1 LLLSQDLKKV
11 QPWNQAAA
19 RCVWKKEQETD
30 AGGWQVDAW
39 RAGTIQVHS
48 AASSFR
54 PHSSFVRQKVAAL
67 SSLREAS
74 VAPSR
79 KSKRFWIWLAAAV
92 VVVVALLGIGAARLT
107 RGSGIDL
114 NKLAKVTRADVARS
128 VVATGKI
135 QPITKVEV
143 KSKASGIVEK
153 LYVDINNQV
162 HKGQQ
167 LAQLDQQEIVAQVE
181 AQRAQLAAAEANVST
196 YQANIEQDKV
206 NAAAPDLPMYK
217 ATLDRNLEMQKLGI
231 VSRQALDD
239 ANKDYLA
246 ALTRRDSAKA
256 QIGVDAARLK
266 QARAQVL
273 QAQASL
279 KQLEEQLSYTTIVA
293 PMDGVILSR
302 DVEIGDAVSSILVLG
317 STATL
322 VMTEGDINQVYVQGK
337 VDEADIAHVYMSQ
350 PARIKVES
358 FRDRVFNGKVTKI
371 APLGVEKDN
380 VTTFE
385 VRVSIDNPG
394 GELKAN
400 MTANAEIILDE
411 HKGVLT
417 VPESAVIYDSQK
429 KATVEV
435 PDKKQ
440 KEGKRK
446 VPVTVGLSNGSVTEI
461 LSGLKEG
468 DSVVLQQ

>member
-1 LLLSQDLKKV
+1 VL
-11 QPWNQAAA
+11 
-19 RCVWKKEQETD
+19 
-30 AGGWQVDAW
+30 
-39 RAGTIQVHS
+39 
-48 AASSFR
+48 
-54 PHSSFVRQKVAAL
+54 
-67 SSLREAS
+67 
-74 VAPSR
+74 
-79 KSKRFWIWLAAAV
+79 
-92 VVVVALLGIGAARLT
+92 VVALLGVGVTRLA
-107 RGSGIDL
+107 RGSSIDP
-114 NKLAKVTRADVARS
+114 NKLAKVTRGDVARS
-128 VVATGKI
+128 VIATGKI

-143 KSKASGIVEK
+143 KSKASGIVEQ
-153 LYVDINNQV
+153 LFVDINNRV

-167 LAQLDQQEIVAQVE
+167 LARLDQEEITAEVE
-181 AQRAQLAAAEANVST
+181 AQRAQLAAAEANVTT
-196 YQANIEQDKV
+196 YQANIDQDKV

-246 ALTRRDSAKA
+246 ALTRRDSSKA
-256 QIGVDAARLK
+256 QIGVDTAKLK
-266 QARAQVL
+266 QARAQVM
-273 QAQASL
+273 QNQASL

-302 DVEIGDAVSSILVLG
+302 DVEKGDAVSSILVLG

-322 VMTEGDINQVYVQGK
+322 VMTEGDINEVYVQGK

-358 FRDRVFNGKVTKI
+358 FRDRVFQGKVTKI

-400 MTANAEIILDE
+400 MTANAEILLDE

-417 VPESAVIYDSQK
+417 VPENAVMYDNQK
-429 KATVEV
+429 KASVEI
-435 PDKKQ
+435 PDKQQ

-446 VPVTVGLSNGSVTEI
+446 IPVTVGLSNGSVTEI

-468 DSVVLQQ
+468 QQVVLQQ

>member
-1 LLLSQDLKKV
+1 LEGS
-11 QPWNQAAA
+11 
-19 RCVWKKEQETD
+19 
-30 AGGWQVDAW
+30 
-39 RAGTIQVHS
+39 
-48 AASSFR
+48 
-54 PHSSFVRQKVAAL
+54 VAA
-67 SSLREAS
+67 
-74 VAPSR
+74 SR
-79 KSKRFWIWLAAAV
+79 KSKRFWIWLGAGVLLAV
-92 VVVVALLGIGAARLT
+92 VLLAIGVARLAKGAAIDPNRLARVT
-107 RGSGIDL
+107 RG
-114 NKLAKVTRADVARS
+114 DVARS
-128 VVATGKI
+128 VVATGQI

-153 LYVDINNQV
+153 LFADINNRV
-162 HKGQQ
+162 SKGQP
-167 LAQLDQQEIVAQVE
+167 LAQLDQQEILAQVQ
-181 AQRAQLAAAEANVST
+181 AQRAQLAAAQANVST
-196 YQANIEQDKV
+196 CQANIEQDKV
-206 NAAAPDLPMYK
+206 NAAAPDLLMYR
-217 ATLDRNLEMQKLGI
+217 ATLDRNLEMQKLGV

-239 ANKDYLA
+239 ARKDYLA
-246 ALTRRDSAKA
+246 ALTRRDSYQA
-256 QIGVDAARLK
+256 QIGVDAAKLR

-273 QAQASL
+273 ESQASL
-279 KQLEEQLSYTTIVA
+279 KQLEEQLGYTTIVA

-322 VMTEGDINQVYVQGK
+322 VMTEGDTTQVYVQGK
-337 VDEADIAHVYMSQ
+337 VDEADIAHVYLGQ

-358 FRDRVFNGKVTKI
+358 FRDRFFYGKVTKI
-371 APLGVEKDN
+371 APMGVQKDN

-385 VRVSIDNPG
+385 VRVSINNPG

-411 HKGVLT
+411 HKNVLT

-429 KATVEV
+429 KAAVEI
-435 PDKKQ
+435 PDRKQ

-468 DSVVLQQ
+468 DQVILQQ

>member
-1 LLLSQDLKKV
+1 M
-11 QPWNQAAA
+11 
-19 RCVWKKEQETD
+19 
-30 AGGWQVDAW
+30 
-39 RAGTIQVHS
+39 
-48 AASSFR
+48 
-54 PHSSFVRQKVAAL
+54 
-67 SSLREAS
+67 
-74 VAPSR
+74 APSR
-79 KSKRFWIWLAAAV
+79 KSKKIWIWIGSV
-92 VVVVALLGIGAARLT
+92 VLLVIVVIGIGAARLVRT
-107 RGSGIDL
+107 TNIDP
-114 NKLAKVTRADVARS
+114 NRIAKVQRGDVARS

-153 LYVDINNQV
+153 LFVDINNKV

-167 LAQLDQQEIVAQVE
+167 LAQLDQQEILAQVE
-181 AQRAQLAAAEANVST
+181 AQKAQLAAAEANVAT
-196 YQANIEQDKV
+196 YEANIEEDKV

-217 ATLDRNLEMQKLGI
+217 ATLDRNQQMAKEGI

-239 ANKDYLA
+239 ADRDYLA
-246 ALTRRDSAKA
+246 ALTKRDAAKA
-256 QIGVDAARLK
+256 QIGVDMAKLK
-266 QARAQVL
+266 QAKAQVA
-273 QAQASL
+273 QNQASL
-279 KQLEEQLSYTTIVA
+279 RQLEEQLGYTTIVA
-293 PMDGVILSR
+293 PMDGEILSR

-322 VMTEGDINQVYVQGK
+322 VMTEGDVNQVYVQGK

-400 MTANAEIILDE
+400 MTANAEIMLDE
-411 HKGVLT
+411 HKGVLM
-417 VPESAVIYDSQK
+417 VPENAVIYDAQK
-429 KATVEV
+429 NASVQV
-435 PDKKQ
+435 PDKSQ
-440 KEGKRK
+440 KEGVRK
-446 VPVTVGLSNGSVTEI
+446 IAVAVGLSNGSQTEI
-461 LSGLKEG
+461 VRGLKEG
-468 DSVVLQQ
+468 DQVVLQQ

>member
-1 LLLSQDLKKV
+1 M
-11 QPWNQAAA
+11 PWE
-19 RCVWKKEQETD
+19 VL
-30 AGGWQVDAW
+30 
-39 RAGTIQVHS
+39 
-48 AASSFR
+48 
-54 PHSSFVRQKVAAL
+54 VAA
-67 SSLREAS
+67 
-74 VAPSR
+74 SR
-79 KSKRFWIWLAAAV
+79 KSRKFWIWLGVGIAV
-92 VVVVALLGIGAARLT
+92 VVLMLGIGLMRLAH
-107 RGSGIDL
+107 GSSIDP
-114 NKLAKVTRADVARS
+114 NKLAKVTRGDVARS

-162 HKGQQ
+162 KKGQQ
-167 LAQLDQQEIVAQVE
+167 LAQLDQVEIAAQVE
-181 AQRAQLAAAEANVST
+181 AQRAQLASAEANVGT
-196 YQANIEQDKV
+196 YQANVEQDKV

-217 ATLDRNLEMQKLGI
+217 ATLDRNLEMEKQGI

-246 ALTRRDSAKA
+246 ALTRRDSSKA
-256 QIGVDAARLK
+256 QIGVDTARLK
-266 QARAQVL
+266 QARAQVM

-279 KQLEEQLSYTTIVA
+279 KQLEEQLGYTTIVA

-322 VMTEGDINQVYVQGK
+322 VMTEGDINEVYVQGK
-337 VDEADIAHVYMSQ
+337 VDEADIAHVYMAQ

-400 MTANAEIILDE
+400 MTANAEILLDE
-411 HKGVLT
+411 HKNVLT
-417 VPESAVIYDSQK
+417 VPENAVMYDNQK
-429 KATVEV
+429 KASVEI
-435 PDKKQ
+435 PDKSQ

-446 VPVTVGLSNGSVTEI
+446 VSVTVGLSNGSVTEV

-468 DSVVLQQ
+468 DQVVLQQ

>member
-1 LLLSQDLKKV
+1 
-11 QPWNQAAA
+11 
-19 RCVWKKEQETD
+19 
-30 AGGWQVDAW
+30 
-39 RAGTIQVHS
+39 
-48 AASSFR
+48 
-54 PHSSFVRQKVAAL
+54 VA
-67 SSLREAS
+67 
-74 VAPSR
+74 SR
-79 KSKRFWIWLAAAV
+79 KSKKFWIWL
-92 VVVVALLGIGAARLT
+92 GIGAIVILLVAGLGLMHLVKGT
-107 RGSGIDL
+107 TIDP

-153 LYVDINNQV
+153 LYVDINNKV
-162 HKGQQ
+162 RKGEQ
-167 LAQLDQQEIVAQVE
+167 LAQLDQEEIQAQVS
-181 AQRAQLAAAEANVST
+181 AQRAQLAAAEANVTT
-196 YQANIEQDKV
+196 YEANIEQDKV

-217 ATLDRNLEMQKLGI
+217 ASLERNREMQKEGV
-231 VSRQALDD
+231 VSRQTLDD
-239 ANKDYLA
+239 SNRDYLA
-246 ALTRRDSAKA
+246 ALTRRDSSKA
-256 QIGVDAARLK
+256 QIGVDTAKLK
-266 QARAQVL
+266 QARAQVQ

-322 VMTEGDINQVYVQGK
+322 VMTEGDTTQVYVQGK
-337 VDEADIAHVYMSQ
+337 VDEADIAHVYMGQ

-400 MTANAEIILDE
+400 MTANAEILLDE

-417 VPESAVIYDSQK
+417 VPENAVIYDNQK
-429 KATVEV
+429 NASVEI

-446 VPVTVGLSNGSVTEI
+446 VPVKVGLSNGSITEV

-468 DSVVLQQ
+468 DQVVLQQ